1 MSKKRERVLQTE
13 SAVERKCKDHLFK
26 AETKEIKIRKES

>member
-13 SAVERKCKDHLFK
+13 SASERKCKDHLFK
-26 AETKEIKIRKES
+26 AETKEIKMEAVS